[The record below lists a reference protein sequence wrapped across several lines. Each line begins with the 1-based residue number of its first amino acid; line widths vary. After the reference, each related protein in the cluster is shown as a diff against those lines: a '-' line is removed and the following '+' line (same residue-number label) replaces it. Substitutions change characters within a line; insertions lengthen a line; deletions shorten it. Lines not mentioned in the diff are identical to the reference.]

1 MHTGHWLF
9 AAFRTELAAPQAPAS
24 SGSPPVSATP
34 EPLSP
39 EPPLLLPPVPPPVAF
54 GAQAA
59 SPTAMQSDSTAGA
72 PLLLLQDQP
81 DTATH
86 SSKNHRTEPIL
97 FTLQVWLAAAVW
109 SGFLTCHLG

>member
-1 MHTGHWLF
+1 
-9 AAFRTELAAPQAPAS
+9 
-24 SGSPPVSATP
+24 
-34 EPLSP
+34 
-39 EPPLLLPPVPPPVAF
+39 
-54 GAQAA
+54 
-59 SPTAMQSDSTAGA
+59 MQSDSTAGA